1 MSHLTLTVSHSS
13 PVVAAGLIRIF
24 SQMRDLSLSV
34 TSVDVSSLST
44 YLADNAT
51 DVVLLD
57 PLSVG
62 ADPASLLTERSIS
75 TPQFIAVSTSLL
87 PLAITR
93 AYDAVVSIYDN
104 VETFKELLTRISA
117 DTSEESDSVK
127 ELSPRERD
135 VVIGVV
141 KGLSNKEIA
150 SEMNVSTNT
159 VMTHRRNIA
168 SKLQIHS
175 VAGLTI
181 YAIVS
186 KLVKLEDL
194 QPQG

>member
-1 MSHLTLTVSHSS
+1 MGHLSLTICHAS
-13 PVVAAGLIRIF
+13 PIVTAGLIRIL
-24 SQMRDLSLSV
+24 SQIRDLSLSV
-34 TSVDVSSLST
+34 TAINMDSLSSHLT
-44 YLADNAT
+44 TTPT
-51 DVVLLD
+51 DVLLLD
-57 PLSVG
+57 PLSIG
-62 ADPASLLTERSIS
+62 PDPSALIPDRSIS
-75 TPQFIAVSTSLL
+75 KPQLIGVCTGLL
-87 PLAITR
+87 PSAITR
-93 AYDAVVSIYDN
+93 AYDAVVSVYDPIDSFN
-104 VETFKELLTRISA
+104 ELLIRLSA
-117 DTSEESDSVK
+117 DTSKESDTVI
-127 ELSPRERD
+127 ELSPREKD
-135 VVIGVV
+135 VVVGVV

-194 QPQG
+194 